1 MCPFLFPDTPITY
14 SLWLLRFPILW
25 VKTEKVV
32 PYLTYFSGYVK
43 TFWPYPYYWKPNKPI
58 GTNHSSV
65 SEDQQLFSEFCSWGR
80 LGYEMHKKKKR
91 LRPSGE
97 EVSVFMY
104 LLIGSTTLEDCETF
118 LLSLLELLPQA
129 SILYA
134 SSPSPEEVPCLP
146 PDWTSQPVVLLVFKV
161 AHSKIYSEILSETYA
176 CTQNVVSHS
185 VISNSSQPHGL

>member
-1 MCPFLFPDTPITY
+1 M
-14 SLWLLRFPILW
+14 
-25 VKTEKVV
+25 
-32 PYLTYFSGYVK
+32 
-43 TFWPYPYYWKPNKPI
+43 
-58 GTNHSSV
+58 

-80 LGYEMHKKKKR
+80 LGYEMHKKKR
-91 LRPSGE
+91 LCPSGE

-146 PDWTSQPVVLLVFKV
+146 PD
-161 AHSKIYSEILSETYA
+161 
-176 CTQNVVSHS
+176 
-185 VISNSSQPHGL
+185 